1 MIGNLGDQKLTKI
14 LHTNQHQIFKLRNWD
29 FFKRNGSIPVYFS
42 HAATLVLPCMPF
54 INGRFHIYQF
64 SLFSCTQFDLWN
76 LQRIINFQLQQ
87 RTLAVGTP
95 REIRCLIIHDFQ
107 TLIVNDNLLGCRGSI
122 LALVAWHEFLRLK
135 CLLAVDLDL
144 PEFFFHLRS
153 SVLEF
158 SNCSDI
164 ADTKSLLADH
174 LDWFDLVLSLHTS
187 NNHSYP
193 CSSGVAWF
201 SKWVLFLVIM
211 IWELL
216 PKFTLLQVIR

>member
-1 MIGNLGDQKLTKI
+1 M
-14 LHTNQHQIFKLRNWD
+14 
-29 FFKRNGSIPVYFS
+29 
-42 HAATLVLPCMPF
+42 
-54 INGRFHIYQF
+54 
-64 SLFSCTQFDLWN
+64 
-76 LQRIINFQLQQ
+76 
-87 RTLAVGTP
+87 
-95 REIRCLIIHDFQ
+95 
-107 TLIVNDNLLGCRGSI
+107 NDNLLGCRGSI

-158 SNCSDI
+158 SNCSDL

-174 LDWFDLVLSLHTS
+174 LDWFDLVLSSHTS
-187 NNHSYP
+187 NNHSYT

-201 SKWVLFLVIM
+201 CKWVLFLVIM

-216 PKFTLLQVIR
+216 PKFTLLQVIRQNNLTRVVMMKLLGEEFVTTNNTTGIPSREKNKNNTSVEIHWVWRYWAQIPCNWSEDIRTSQFDCS